1 MAGKTGQNDRKTRTI
16 TKINKTACYGGF
28 SLNTFLWFWCLFCEK
43 MITMGKKKINFMFLM
58 MLAIVGIHQ
67 GASSCTGITLNAQD
81 GSRIVAR
88 TVEWANGESPSDYL
102 IVPRGFEKQSML
114 PDGTRGGMKYTAF
127 YGYVGLASE
136 DYVIEGL
143 NEAGLSAGLFYF
155 PKVGSYPKYNPS
167 DKNITISDTEFVA
180 WMLGNFETVDDVIA
194 ALSGVKV
201 VATDSRAQ
209 NLHWRVADKYGRQIV
224 IEYMD
229 GLPMVYENR
238 LGVLTNSPQYPWHI
252 TNLDNYINLKPG
264 TSAAHEFGNIKL
276 SPISHGSNMLGVPGD
291 FTPPSRFVRVA
302 FFQNSAPE
310 LANAQQAVEQAFT
323 ILEAMTIPIGIQFA
337 DKTKI
342 PNIPSATQWTSVTD
356 MTNNRIYYTTMYNPI
371 IRKFDL
377 KEIDFTNIKYQQHP
391 LDVIKTRPMIDA
403 EID

>member
-1 MAGKTGQNDRKTRTI
+1 MV
-16 TKINKTACYGGF
+16 
-28 SLNTFLWFWCLFCEK
+28 
-43 MITMGKKKINFMFLM
+43 
-58 MLAIVGIHQ
+58 LAIVGIHH
-67 GASSCTGITLNAQD
+67 GANSCTGITLNAKD
-81 GSRIVAR
+81 GSHIVAR
-88 TVEWANGESPSDYL
+88 TVEWTSGESPSDYL

-114 PDGTRGGMKYTAF
+114 PDGKREGMKYTAF

-155 PKVGSYPKYNPS
+155 PKYGSYPKYNPS
-167 DKNITISDTEFVA
+167 DKDMTISDTEFVA
-180 WMLGNFETVDDVIA
+180 WILGNFETVDDVIA
-194 ALSGVKV
+194 ALANVKV
-201 VATDSRAQ
+201 VSTDARAE

-224 IEYMD
+224 IEYVD
-229 GLPMVYENR
+229 GLPMVYDNK
-238 LGVLTNSPQYPWHI
+238 LGVLTNAPGYPWHI
-252 TNLDNYINLKPG
+252 TNLNNYINLEPG
-264 TSAAHEFGNIKL
+264 TVDAHKFGNITL
-276 SPISHGSNMLGVPGD
+276 QPIEHGSGMLGLPGD

-302 FFQNSAPE
+302 FFQTSAPE
-310 LANAQQAVEQAFT
+310 FANAQQAVEQAFT

-377 KEIDFTNIKYQQHP
+377 KEIDFSNVKYQQHP
-391 LDVIKTRPMIDA
+391 LDTIKTRPMIDA
-403 EID
+403 EVN